1 MSGLQA
7 SPEVRAI
14 PLEAS
19 GGSPADDD
27 PLQLVQRYR
36 RLLDAVQDCAVFEL
50 DAHGVIVAWPEPA
63 RGLFGYSAAEIAG
76 SHVSRLYRTEDVDAG
91 LPQQWLD
98 AAAQAGQAHDEGWR
112 VRRDGSLLRAS
123 CELRR
128 IDAADLPATAP
139 AAAGAFAD
147 GAAGAGFIVSCRDTT
162 VQQAAADH
170 ARLSADKLHL
180 LADNLPCT
188 AVCELS
194 LDGTIRSWN
203 AGARALAGHSAEEAA
218 GQPLAWLYTRQDAAA
233 GRPQAALEA
242 ARACGQWAGEERLAR
257 KDGSVVRCA
266 TRMVLVR
273 DAAGCP
279 ESLLWTAR
287 DLSDALRLELLDAG
301 NRRLQS
307 FLAILGHE
315 LRNPLAPVR
324 NAVEAIA
331 LTPDTGPRVRR
342 CAEII
347 DRQLRQVERLVN
359 DLLDVGRVAAGKMK
373 MELTPT
379 PYHDVVSTSL
389 EAIRPTLEASGQQLV
404 VALPEESPYVRA
416 DAARLGQVLLNLLSN
431 AAKYTPRG
439 GTVCVHVSVEPAR
452 VITAVSDTGRGLEP
466 AALDRIFNLFA
477 QEGDAGSRSGLGIG
491 LALAK
496 AIIEAHGGA
505 IQAESAGVGKGST
518 FTVIL
523 PRAAARAA
531 EPATLAR
538 GKAPRRRVLVVDD
551 NADSADSMA
560 ELLTLLGHEA
570 RAVHGGQQALSVA
583 AAFRP
588 DCVLLDLQMPDMS
601 GYEVL
606 EALRKDLRGRAVQF
620 LALSGRSTAEDLR
633 RSKQAGFDAHL
644 TKPLS
649 IEALSRALARPLPA
663 RPAGPAPHRER

>member
-1 MSGLQA
+1 MTGMQA
-7 SPEVRAI
+7 ATKVRST
-14 PLEAS
+14 LVESS
-19 GGSPADDD
+19 GGLAPDGDA
-27 PLQLVQRYR
+27 LYLAQRYR

-63 RGLFGYSAAEIAG
+63 RRLFGYSAAEIVG
-76 SHVSRLYRTEDVDAG
+76 SHVSRLHRPQDAAAG
-91 LPQQWLD
+91 LAQQWLD
-98 AAAQAGQAHDEGWR
+98 AAEQSGQARDEGWR

-123 CELRR
+123 CDMRCM
-128 IDAADLPATAP
+128 DAADLP
-139 AAAGAFAD
+139 D
-147 GAAGAGFIVSCRDTT
+147 GAPGTGFIVSCRDTT

-170 ARLSADKLHL
+170 ARLADDKLRL

-203 AGARALAGHSAEEAA
+203 AGARALAGHTAEEAA
-218 GQPLAWLYTRQDAAA
+218 GRPLAWLYTRQDAAA

-257 KDGSVVRCA
+257 KDGSVMRCA

-279 ESLLWTAR
+279 EGLLWTAR
-287 DLSDALRLELLDAG
+287 DLSDALRLEMLDAG

-307 FLAILGHE
+307 FLAILAHE

-324 NAVEAIA
+324 NAVEVIV

-359 DLLDVGRVAAGKMK
+359 DLLDVGRVTAGKLK

-379 PYHDVVSTSL
+379 SYNEVIATSL

-404 VALPEESPYVRA
+404 VALPEVSPFVRA

-439 GTVCVHVSVEPAR
+439 GTVCVHVSVEAER
-452 VITAVSDTGRGLEP
+452 VITAVSDTGRGLER
-466 AALDRIFNLFA
+466 AALDRIFNLFT
-477 QEGDAGSRSGLGIG
+477 QESDAGSRSGLGIG

-496 AIIEAHGGA
+496 AILEAHGGA
-505 IQAESAGVGKGST
+505 IQADSPGAGKGST

-523 PRAAARAA
+523 PRASARPA
-531 EPATLAR
+531 EPATLAPGR
-538 GKAPRRRVLVVDD
+538 APCRRVLVVDD
-551 NADSADSMA
+551 NVDSADSMA

-570 RAVHGGQQALSVA
+570 QAVHSGQQAVGVA

-606 EALRKDLRGRAVQF
+606 EALRKDLRGRTVQF
-620 LALSGRSTAEDLR
+620 LALSGRGTAEDQR
-633 RSKQAGFDAHL
+633 RSRQAGFDAHL

-649 IEALSRALARPLPA
+649 IEALSRALAEPVPA
-663 RPAGPAPHRER
+663 RAAGPHKER

>member
-1 MSGLQA
+1 MTGMQA
-7 SPEVRAI
+7 ATEVRST
-14 PLEAS
+14 LVES
-19 GGSPADDD
+19 CGGLAPEGDA
-27 PLQLVQRYR
+27 LHLAQRYR
-36 RLLDAVQDCAVFEL
+36 RLLDAVEDCAVFEL

-63 RGLFGYSAAEIAG
+63 RRLFGYSAAEIVG
-76 SHVSRLYRTEDVDAG
+76 SHVSRLHRAEDAAAG
-91 LPQQWLD
+91 LAQQWLD
-98 AAAQAGQAHDEGWR
+98 AAARSGQARDEGWR

-123 CELRR
+123 CDMRCM
-128 IDAADLPATAP
+128 DAADLP
-139 AAAGAFAD
+139 D
-147 GAAGAGFIVSCRDTT
+147 GAAGTGFIVSCRDTT

-170 ARLSADKLHL
+170 ARLAADKLHL
-180 LADNLPCT
+180 LAENLPCT

-203 AGARALAGHSAEEAA
+203 AGAHALAGHTAEEAA
-218 GQPLAWLYTRQDAAA
+218 GRPLAWLYTRQDAAA

-257 KDGSVVRCA
+257 KDGSVMRCA

-279 ESLLWTAR
+279 ECLLWTAR
-287 DLSDALRLELLDAG
+287 DLSDALRLEMLDAG

-307 FLAILGHE
+307 FLAILAHE

-324 NAVEAIA
+324 NAVEVIV
-331 LTPDTGPRVRR
+331 LTPDTGPRVRH

-347 DRQLRQVERLVN
+347 ERQLRQVERLVN
-359 DLLDVGRVAAGKMK
+359 DLLDVGRVTAGKLK

-379 PYHDVVSTSL
+379 SYNEVVATSL

-404 VALPEESPYVRA
+404 VALPEVSPFVRA

-439 GTVCVHVSVEPAR
+439 GTVSVQVSVEAER
-452 VITAVSDTGRGLEP
+452 VITAVSDTGRGLER
-466 AALDRIFNLFA
+466 AALDRIFNLFT
-477 QEGDAGSRSGLGIG
+477 QESDAGSRSGLGIG

-496 AIIEAHGGA
+496 AILEAHGGA
-505 IQAESAGVGKGST
+505 IQADSAGAGKGST

-523 PRAAARAA
+523 PRASARPA
-531 EPATLAR
+531 EPATLAP
-538 GKAPRRRVLVVDD
+538 GSAPCRRVLVVDD

-570 RAVHGGQQALSVA
+570 QAVHRGQQAVGVA

-606 EALRKDLRGRAVQF
+606 EALREDLRGRPVRF
-620 LALSGRSTAEDLR
+620 LALSGRGTAEDQR
-633 RSKQAGFDAHL
+633 RSRQAGFDAHL

-649 IEALSRALARPLPA
+649 IEALSRALAEPVPA
-663 RPAGPAPHRER
+663 RPAGPHKER

>member
-1 MSGLQA
+1 MTGMQA
-7 SPEVRAI
+7 ATEVRST
-14 PLEAS
+14 LVES
-19 GGSPADDD
+19 CGGLAPEGDA
-27 PLQLVQRYR
+27 LHLAQRYR
-36 RLLDAVQDCAVFEL
+36 RLLDAVEDCAVFEL

-63 RGLFGYSAAEIAG
+63 RRLFGYSAAEIVG
-76 SHVSRLYRTEDVDAG
+76 SHVSRLHRAEDAAAG
-91 LPQQWLD
+91 LAQQWLD
-98 AAAQAGQAHDEGWR
+98 AAARSGQARDEGWR

-123 CELRR
+123 CDMRCM
-128 IDAADLPATAP
+128 DAADLP
-139 AAAGAFAD
+139 D
-147 GAAGAGFIVSCRDTT
+147 GAAGTGFIVSCRDTT

-170 ARLSADKLHL
+170 ARLAADKLHL
-180 LADNLPCT
+180 LAENLPCT

-203 AGARALAGHSAEEAA
+203 AGAHALAGHTAEEAA
-218 GQPLAWLYTRQDAAA
+218 GRPLAWLYTRQDAAA

-257 KDGSVVRCA
+257 KDGSVMRCA

-279 ESLLWTAR
+279 ECLLWTAR
-287 DLSDALRLELLDAG
+287 DLSDALRLEMLDAG

-307 FLAILGHE
+307 FLAILAHE

-324 NAVEAIA
+324 NAVEVIV

-347 DRQLRQVERLVN
+347 ERQLRQVERLVN
-359 DLLDVGRVAAGKMK
+359 DLLDVGRVTAGKLK

-379 PYHDVVSTSL
+379 SYNEVVATSL

-404 VALPEESPYVRA
+404 VALPEVSPFVRA

-439 GTVCVHVSVEPAR
+439 GTVSVQVSVEAER
-452 VITAVSDTGRGLEP
+452 VITAVSDTGRGLER
-466 AALDRIFNLFA
+466 AALDRIFNLFT
-477 QEGDAGSRSGLGIG
+477 QESDAGSRSGLGIG

-496 AIIEAHGGA
+496 AILEAHGGA
-505 IQAESAGVGKGST
+505 IQADSAGAGKGST

-523 PRAAARAA
+523 PRASARPA
-531 EPATLAR
+531 EPATLAPGR
-538 GKAPRRRVLVVDD
+538 APCRRVLVVDD

-570 RAVHGGQQALSVA
+570 QAVHSGQQAVGVA

-606 EALRKDLRGRAVQF
+606 EALREDLRGRPVRF
-620 LALSGRSTAEDLR
+620 LALSGRGTAEDQR
-633 RSKQAGFDAHL
+633 RSRQAGFDAHL

-649 IEALSRALARPLPA
+649 IEALSRALAEPVPA
-663 RPAGPAPHRER
+663 RPAGPHKER

>member
-1 MSGLQA
+1 M
-7 SPEVRAI
+7 
-14 PLEAS
+14 
-19 GGSPADDD
+19 
-27 PLQLVQRYR
+27 
-36 RLLDAVQDCAVFEL
+36 FEL
-50 DAHGVIVAWPEPA
+50 DARGVIVLWPEPA
-63 RGLFGYSAAEIAG
+63 RRLFGYSAAEIAG
-76 SHVSRLYRTEDVDAG
+76 SHVSRLHLPADVAAG

-98 AAAQAGQAHDEGWR
+98 AAALSGHACEEGWR
-112 VRRDGSLLRAS
+112 VRSDGSLMRAR
-123 CELRR
+123 CEMRR
-128 IDAADLPATAP
+128 IAAPDLPEG
-139 AAAGAFAD
+139 AAGHA
-147 GAAGAGFIVSCRDTT
+147 GAVAEGPPGAGFIVSCRDIT

-170 ARLSADKLHL
+170 ARLADDKLRL
-180 LADNLPCT
+180 LAEHLPCI
-188 AVCELS
+188 AVCELR
-194 LDGTIRSWN
+194 LDGTIRSWS
-203 AGARALAGHSAEEAA
+203 AGARALAGHTAEEAV

-233 GRPQAALEA
+233 GLPLAALEA

-279 ESLLWTAR
+279 HGLLWTAR
-287 DLSDALRLELLDAG
+287 DLSDALRLEMLDAG
-301 NRRLQS
+301 NRRMQS
-307 FLAILGHE
+307 FLAILAHE

-324 NAVEAIA
+324 NAVEVIA

-359 DLLDVGRVAAGKMK
+359 DLLDVGRVTAGKMK

-379 PYHDVVSTSL
+379 LYNDVVTTSL

-439 GTVCVHVSVEPAR
+439 GTVSVQVSVEPAR

-496 AIIEAHGGA
+496 AILEAHGGA
-505 IQAESAGVGKGST
+505 IQAHSAGAGKGST
-518 FTVIL
+518 FTVFL
-523 PRAAARAA
+523 PRAGASPAEAAR
-531 EPATLAR
+531 PAPR
-538 GKAPRRRVLVVDD
+538 KAPRRRVLVVDD
-551 NADSADSMA
+551 NTDSADSMA

-570 RAVHGGQQALSVA
+570 RAVHSGQQAIDVA
-583 AAFRP
+583 ATFRP

-606 EALRKDLRGRAVQF
+606 EALRETSRGRAVQF
-620 LALSGRSTAEDLR
+620 LALSGRGTAEDQRHSRL
-633 RSKQAGFDAHL
+633 AGFHAHL

-649 IEALSRALARPLPA
+649 IETLSRALAEPV
-663 RPAGPAPHRER
+663 PAGPLPHRER

>member
-7 SPEVRAI
+7 STKVSAI
-14 PLEAS
+14 PQEAS
-19 GGSPADDD
+19 GGLPADEDTR
-27 PLQLVQRYR
+27 QLAQQYR

-63 RGLFGYSAAEIAG
+63 RRLFGYSAAEIAG
-76 SHVSRLYRTEDVDAG
+76 SHLSRLHRPEDVAAG

-98 AAAQAGQAHDEGWR
+98 AAAQAGQARDEGWR

-123 CELRR
+123 CEIQR
-128 IDAADLPATAP
+128 I
-139 AAAGAFAD
+139 G
-147 GAAGAGFIVSCRDTT
+147 GAGFIVSCRDTT
-162 VQQAAADH
+162 VQLAAADH
-170 ARLSADKLHL
+170 ARLADDKLRL

-188 AVCELS
+188 AVCELG

-203 AGARALAGHSAEEAA
+203 AGARALAGHTAEDAA

-242 ARACGQWAGEERLAR
+242 ARACGQWAGEERVAR

-287 DLSDALRLELLDAG
+287 DLSETLRLEMLDAG
-301 NRRLQS
+301 NRRMQS
-307 FLAILGHE
+307 FLAILAHE

-324 NAVEAIA
+324 NAVDVIV

-347 DRQLRQVERLVN
+347 DRQLRQLERLVN
-359 DLLDVGRVAAGKMK
+359 DLLDVGRVTAGKMK
-373 MELTPT
+373 VELTPT
-379 PYHDVVSTSL
+379 SYNDVVSTSL

-404 VALPEESPYVRA
+404 VALPETSPYVQA

-439 GTVCVHVSVEPAR
+439 GTVCVHVSVEPAH
-452 VITAVSDTGRGLEP
+452 VITAVSDTGRGLER

-477 QEGDAGSRSGLGIG
+477 QESDAGSRSGLGIG

-505 IQAESAGVGKGST
+505 IQADSAGVGKGST

-523 PRAAARAA
+523 PRASARPAQ
-531 EPATLAR
+531 PATLAP

-570 RAVHGGQQALSVA
+570 QAVHSGQQAVDVA

-606 EALRKDLRGRAVQF
+606 DALRENLRGRAVRF
-620 LALSGRSTAEDLR
+620 LALSGRGTAEDQR
-633 RSKQAGFDAHL
+633 RSKLAGFHAHL

-649 IEALSRALARPLPA
+649 IEALSRALAEP
-663 RPAGPAPHRER
+663 GPAPHKER

>member
-1 MSGLQA
+1 MTGMQA
-7 SPEVRAI
+7 ATEVRST
-14 PLEAS
+14 LVES
-19 GGSPADDD
+19 CGGLAPEGDA
-27 PLQLVQRYR
+27 LHLAQRYR
-36 RLLDAVQDCAVFEL
+36 RLLDAVEDCAVFEL

-63 RGLFGYSAAEIAG
+63 RRLFGYSAAEIVG
-76 SHVSRLYRTEDVDAG
+76 SHVSRLHRAEDAAAG
-91 LPQQWLD
+91 LAQQWLD
-98 AAAQAGQAHDEGWR
+98 AAARSGQARDEGWR

-123 CELRR
+123 CDMRCM
-128 IDAADLPATAP
+128 DAADLP
-139 AAAGAFAD
+139 D
-147 GAAGAGFIVSCRDTT
+147 GAAGTGFIVSCRDTT

-170 ARLSADKLHL
+170 ARLAADKLHL
-180 LADNLPCT
+180 LAENLPCT

-203 AGARALAGHSAEEAA
+203 AGAHALAGHTAEEAA
-218 GQPLAWLYTRQDAAA
+218 GRPLAWLYTRQDAAA

-257 KDGSVVRCA
+257 KDGSVMRCA

-279 ESLLWTAR
+279 ECLLWTAR
-287 DLSDALRLELLDAG
+287 DLSDALRLEMLDAG

-307 FLAILGHE
+307 FLAILAHE

-324 NAVEAIA
+324 NAVEVIV

-347 DRQLRQVERLVN
+347 ERQLRQVERLVN
-359 DLLDVGRVAAGKMK
+359 DLLDVGRVTAGKLK
-373 MELTPT
+373 MELMPT
-379 PYHDVVSTSL
+379 PYNEVVATSL

-404 VALPEESPYVRA
+404 VALPEVSPYVRA

-439 GTVCVHVSVEPAR
+439 GTVSVQVSVEAER
-452 VITAVSDTGRGLEP
+452 VITAVSDTGRGLER
-466 AALDRIFNLFA
+466 AALDRIFNLFT
-477 QEGDAGSRSGLGIG
+477 QESDAGSRSGLGIG

-496 AIIEAHGGA
+496 AIVEAHGGA
-505 IQAESAGVGKGST
+505 IQADSAGAGKGST

-523 PRAAARAA
+523 PRASARPA
-531 EPATLAR
+531 EPATLAPGR
-538 GKAPRRRVLVVDD
+538 APCRRVLVVDD

-570 RAVHGGQQALSVA
+570 QAVHRGQQAVGVA

-606 EALRKDLRGRAVQF
+606 EALREDLRGRPVRF
-620 LALSGRSTAEDLR
+620 LALSGRGTAEDQR
-633 RSKQAGFDAHL
+633 RSRQAGFDAHL

-649 IEALSRALARPLPA
+649 IEALSRALAEPVPA
-663 RPAGPAPHRER
+663 RPAGPHKER

>member
-7 SPEVRAI
+7 ATEVR
-14 PLEAS
+14 S
-19 GGSPADDD
+19 THVD
-27 PLQLVQRYR
+27 PSAGLAPEGDALQLAQRYR
-36 RLLDAVQDCAVFEL
+36 RLLDAVEDCAVFEL

-63 RGLFGYSAAEIAG
+63 RRLFGYSAAEIAG
-76 SHVSRLYRTEDVDAG
+76 SPLSRLHRADDVAAG
-91 LPQQWLD
+91 LPQQWLE
-98 AAAQAGQAHDEGWR
+98 AAAHSGHARDEGWR

-123 CELRR
+123 CEMRR
-128 IDAADLPATAP
+128 IDAAGL
-139 AAAGAFAD
+139 AD
-147 GAAGAGFIVSCRDTT
+147 GAAGAGFIVSCRDIT

-170 ARLSADKLHL
+170 ARLADDKLRL
-180 LADNLPCT
+180 LAENLPCT
-188 AVCELS
+188 AVCELA

-203 AGARALAGHSAEEAA
+203 AGARALAGHTADEAA
-218 GQPLAWLYTRQDAAA
+218 GQPLAWLYARQDAAA

-257 KDGSVVRCA
+257 KDGSLVRCA

-287 DLSDALRLELLDAG
+287 DLSDALRLEMLDAG

-307 FLAILGHE
+307 FLAILAHE

-324 NAVEAIA
+324 NAVEVIV

-359 DLLDVGRVAAGKMK
+359 DLLDVGRVTAGKMK

-379 PYHDVVSTSL
+379 SYNDVVSTSL

-404 VALPEESPYVRA
+404 VSLPEVSPYVRA

-431 AAKYTPRG
+431 ATKYTPRG
-439 GTVCVHVSVEPAR
+439 GTVSVQVSVEPAR
-452 VITAVSDTGRGLEP
+452 VITTVSDTGRGLEP

-477 QEGDAGSRSGLGIG
+477 QESDAGSRSGLGIG
-491 LALAK
+491 LALAR
-496 AIIEAHGGA
+496 AILEAHGGA
-505 IQAESAGVGKGST
+505 IQADSAGAGKGST

-523 PRAAARAA
+523 PRASARPA
-531 EPATLAR
+531 EPATAAP

-570 RAVHGGQQALSVA
+570 EAVHNGQQALGVA

-606 EALRKDLRGRAVQF
+606 AALREALRGRAVQF
-620 LALSGRSTAEDLR
+620 LALSGRGTAEDQR
-633 RSKQAGFDAHL
+633 RSSQAGFHAHL

-649 IEALSRALARPLPA
+649 IETLSRALAEPVPA
-663 RPAGPAPHRER
+663 DPGPYKER

>member
-1 MSGLQA
+1 MSGLHAA
-7 SPEVRAI
+7 SEVRSTS
-14 PLEAS
+14 LEARD
-19 GGSPADDD
+19 GVPPQGDAA
-27 PLQLVQRYR
+27 QVQRYR

-50 DAHGVIVAWPEPA
+50 DARGVIVAWPEPA
-63 RGLFGYSAAEIAG
+63 RRLFGYSAAEIAG
-76 SHVSRLYRTEDVDAG
+76 SHLSRLHRPEDVAAG

-98 AAAQAGQAHDEGWR
+98 AAAQAGEARDEGWR

-128 IDAADLPATAP
+128 IDAAGLPAAVP
-139 AAAGAFAD
+139 GAAGTSAD
-147 GAAGAGFIVSCRDTT
+147 SASGAGFIVSCRDTT

-170 ARLSADKLHL
+170 AHLAADKLRL
-180 LADNLPCT
+180 LVDNLPCT

-203 AGARALAGHSAEEAA
+203 AGARALAGHTAEEAA

-242 ARACGQWAGEERLAR
+242 ARACGHWAGEERLAR

-279 ESLLWTAR
+279 EGLLWTAR
-287 DLSDALRLELLDAG
+287 DLSDALRLEMLDAG

-307 FLAILGHE
+307 FLAILAHE

-324 NAVEAIA
+324 NAVEVIV

-347 DRQLRQVERLVN
+347 DRQLHQVERLVN
-359 DLLDVGRVAAGKMK
+359 DLLDVGRVTAGKLK

-379 PYHDVVSTSL
+379 SYNDVVTTSL

-404 VALPEESPYVRA
+404 VALPEVSPFVRA

-439 GTVCVHVSVEPAR
+439 GTVSVHVSVEAER

-466 AALDRIFNLFA
+466 AAMDRIFNLFT
-477 QEGDAGSRSGLGIG
+477 QESDAGSHSGLGIG

-496 AIIEAHGGA
+496 AILEAHGGA
-505 IQAESAGVGKGST
+505 IQADSAGAGKGST

-523 PRAAARAA
+523 PRASARPAL
-531 EPATLAR
+531 PATLAP

-570 RAVHGGQQALSVA
+570 QAVHSGQQAVGVA
-583 AAFRP
+583 VAFRP

-606 EALRKDLRGRAVQF
+606 EALRKDLRGRTVRF
-620 LALSGRSTAEDLR
+620 LALSGRGTAEDQH
-633 RSKQAGFDAHL
+633 RSRQAGFDAHL

-649 IEALSRALARPLPA
+649 IETLSRALAEPVPA
-663 RPAGPAPHRER
+663 RPAGPPPHKER

>member
-1 MSGLQA
+1 MTGMQA
-7 SPEVRAI
+7 ATEVRST
-14 PLEAS
+14 LVES
-19 GGSPADDD
+19 CGGLAPEGDA
-27 PLQLVQRYR
+27 LHLAQRYR
-36 RLLDAVQDCAVFEL
+36 RLLDAVEDCAVFEL

-63 RGLFGYSAAEIAG
+63 RRLFGYSAAEIVG
-76 SHVSRLYRTEDVDAG
+76 SHVSRLHRAEDAAAG
-91 LPQQWLD
+91 LAQQWLD
-98 AAAQAGQAHDEGWR
+98 AAARSGQARDEGWR

-123 CELRR
+123 CDMRCM
-128 IDAADLPATAP
+128 DAADLP
-139 AAAGAFAD
+139 D
-147 GAAGAGFIVSCRDTT
+147 GAAGTGFIVSCRDTT

-170 ARLSADKLHL
+170 ARLAADKLHL
-180 LADNLPCT
+180 LAENLPCT

-203 AGARALAGHSAEEAA
+203 AGAHALAGHTAEEAA
-218 GQPLAWLYTRQDAAA
+218 GRPLAWLYTRQDAAA

-257 KDGSVVRCA
+257 KDGSVMRCA

-279 ESLLWTAR
+279 ECLLWTAR
-287 DLSDALRLELLDAG
+287 DLSDALRLEMLDAG

-307 FLAILGHE
+307 FLAILAHE

-324 NAVEAIA
+324 NAVEVIV

-347 DRQLRQVERLVN
+347 ERQLRQVERLVN
-359 DLLDVGRVAAGKMK
+359 DLLDVGRVTAGKLK

-379 PYHDVVSTSL
+379 SYNEVVATSL

-404 VALPEESPYVRA
+404 VALPEVSPYVRA

-439 GTVCVHVSVEPAR
+439 GTVSVQVSVEAER
-452 VITAVSDTGRGLEP
+452 VITAVSDTGRGLER
-466 AALDRIFNLFA
+466 AALDRIFNLFT
-477 QEGDAGSRSGLGIG
+477 QESDAGSRSGLGIG

-496 AIIEAHGGA
+496 AILEAHGGA
-505 IQAESAGVGKGST
+505 IQADSAGAGKGST

-523 PRAAARAA
+523 PRASARPA
-531 EPATLAR
+531 EPATLAPGR
-538 GKAPRRRVLVVDD
+538 APCRRVLVVDD
-551 NADSADSMA
+551 NADCADSMA

-570 RAVHGGQQALSVA
+570 QAVHRGQQAVGVA

-606 EALRKDLRGRAVQF
+606 EALREDLRGRPVRF
-620 LALSGRSTAEDLR
+620 LALSGRGTAEDQR
-633 RSKQAGFDAHL
+633 RSRQAGFDAHL

-649 IEALSRALARPLPA
+649 IEALSRALAEPVPA
-663 RPAGPAPHRER
+663 RPAGPHKER

>member
-1 MSGLQA
+1 MPGLQA
-7 SPEVRAI
+7 ANEVRST
-14 PLEAS
+14 PVEPS
-19 GGSPADDD
+19 GALAPEGDA
-27 PLQLVQRYR
+27 LQWEQRYR
-36 RLLDAVQDCAVFEL
+36 RLLAAVQDCAVFEL

-63 RGLFGYSAAEIAG
+63 RNLFGYSAAEIAG
-76 SHVSRLYRTEDVDAG
+76 SHVSRLHRPEDVAAG

-98 AAAQAGQAHDEGWR
+98 AAAHSGHARDEGWR
-112 VRRDGSLLRAS
+112 VRRDGSLLQAS
-123 CELRR
+123 CEMRR
-128 IDAADLPATAP
+128 IDAAGLP
-139 AAAGAFAD
+139 D
-147 GAAGAGFIVSCRDTT
+147 GASGAGFIVSCRDTT

-170 ARLSADKLHL
+170 ARLADDKLRL
-180 LADNLPCT
+180 LAENLPCT
-188 AVCELS
+188 AVCELG

-203 AGARALAGHSAEEAA
+203 AGARALAGHTADEAA

-287 DLSDALRLELLDAG
+287 DLSDTLRLEMLDAG

-307 FLAILGHE
+307 FLAILAHE

-324 NAVEAIA
+324 NAMEVIV

-347 DRQLRQVERLVN
+347 DRQLRQLERLVN
-359 DLLDVGRVAAGKMK
+359 DLLDVGRVTAGKMK

-379 PYHDVVSTSL
+379 SYNDVVSTSL

-404 VALPEESPYVRA
+404 VALPEASPYVRA

-439 GTVCVHVSVEPAR
+439 GTVSVQVSVEPAR

-477 QEGDAGSRSGLGIG
+477 QEGDAGGRSGLGIG

-496 AIIEAHGGA
+496 AILEAHGGA
-505 IQAESAGVGKGST
+505 IQADSAGAGKGST

-523 PRAAARAA
+523 PRATARPA
-531 EPATLAR
+531 EPAPPPP

-560 ELLTLLGHEA
+560 ELLALLGHEA
-570 RAVHGGQQALSVA
+570 KAVHSGQQAVEVA

-588 DCVLLDLQMPDMS
+588 DCVLMDLQMPDMS

-606 EALRKDLRGRAVQF
+606 QALRENLRGRAVQF
-620 LALSGRSTAEDLR
+620 LALSGRGTAEDQR
-633 RSKQAGFDAHL
+633 RSTLAGFHAHL

-649 IEALSRALARPLPA
+649 VETLSRALAEPMPA
-663 RPAGPAPHRER
+663 DPAAPAPHKER

>member
-7 SPEVRAI
+7 ATEVRSTPMEPSAGLA
-14 PLEAS
+14 PEGDA
-19 GGSPADDD
+19 
-27 PLQLVQRYR
+27 LQLAQRYR

-50 DAHGVIVAWPEPA
+50 DAHGAIVAWPEPA
-63 RGLFGYSAAEIAG
+63 RRLFGYSAAEIAG
-76 SHVSRLYRTEDVDAG
+76 SHVSRLHRPEDVAAG
-91 LPQQWLD
+91 VPQHWLET
-98 AAAQAGQAHDEGWR
+98 AARNGQARDEGWR

-123 CELRR
+123 CEMRR
-128 IDAADLPATAP
+128 IDAADLP
-139 AAAGAFAD
+139 D
-147 GAAGAGFIVSCRDTT
+147 GAPGAGFIVSCRDTT

-170 ARLSADKLHL
+170 ARLADDKLRL
-180 LADNLPCT
+180 LAENLPCT
-188 AVCELS
+188 AVCELD

-203 AGARALAGHSAEEAA
+203 AGARVLAGHTAQEAA
-218 GQPLAWLYTRQDAAA
+218 GQPLAWLYTPQDVAA
-233 GRPQAALEA
+233 GRPRAALEA
-242 ARACGQWAGEERLAR
+242 ARACGQWTGEERLAR

-279 ESLLWTAR
+279 EGLLWTAR
-287 DLSDALRLELLDAG
+287 DLSDALRLETLDAG

-307 FLAILGHE
+307 FLAILAHE

-324 NAVEAIA
+324 NALEAIVLA
-331 LTPDTGPRVRR
+331 ADTGPRVRR

-347 DRQLRQVERLVN
+347 DRQLRQIERLVN
-359 DLLDVGRVAAGKMK
+359 DLLDVGRVTAGKMK

-379 PYHDVVSTSL
+379 SYNDVVSTCL
-389 EAIRPTLEASGQQLV
+389 EAIRPTLEAAGQQLV
-404 VALPEESPYVRA
+404 VALPEVTPYVRA

-439 GTVCVHVSVEPAR
+439 GTVSVRVSVEPAR

-466 AALDRIFNLFA
+466 SALDRIFNLFA
-477 QEGDAGSRSGLGIG
+477 QEGDAGSRSGLGVG

-496 AIIEAHGGA
+496 AIVEAHGGA
-505 IQAESAGVGKGST
+505 IQADSAGVGKGST

-523 PRAAARAA
+523 PRATARAP
-531 EPATLAR
+531 EPASPPP

-560 ELLTLLGHEA
+560 ELLTLLGHNA
-570 RAVHGGQQALSVA
+570 QAAHSGQQAIGVGL
-583 AAFRP
+583 AFRP

-606 EALRKDLRGRAVQF
+606 AVLREHFRGRAVQF
-620 LALSGRSTAEDLR
+620 LALSGRGTAEDQR
-633 RSKQAGFDAHL
+633 RSRLAGFHAHL

-649 IEALSRALARPLPA
+649 IEALSRALAEPVPA
-663 RPAGPAPHRER
+663 SPAGPAPHKER

>member
-7 SPEVRAI
+7 ASKVRPTA
-14 PLEAS
+14 LEAS
-19 GGSPADDD
+19 SLAPDDD
-27 PLQLVQRYR
+27 ALQLAQRYR

-50 DAHGVIVAWPEPA
+50 DAHGVVVAWPEPA
-63 RGLFGYSAAEIAG
+63 RRLFGYSAAEIAG
-76 SHVSRLYRTEDVDAG
+76 SHVSRLHRPEDVAAG
-91 LPQQWLD
+91 LLQQWLD
-98 AAAQAGQAHDEGWR
+98 AAARSGHARDHAWC
-112 VRRDGSLLRAS
+112 VRRDGSLLQAR

-128 IDAADLPATAP
+128 IDATNLP
-139 AAAGAFAD
+139 D
-147 GAAGAGFIVSCRDTT
+147 GTSAAGFIVSCRDTT
-162 VQQAAADH
+162 MEQAAADQ
-170 ARLSADKLHL
+170 ARLADDKLQL

-188 AVCELS
+188 AVCELG

-203 AGARALAGHSAEEAA
+203 AGAGALAGHTAEAAA

-287 DLSDALRLELLDAG
+287 DLSDTLRLEMLDAG

-307 FLAILGHE
+307 FLAILAHE

-324 NAVEAIA
+324 NAVEVIA
-331 LTPDTGPRVRR
+331 LTPDAGPRVRR

-347 DRQLRQVERLVN
+347 DRQLRQIERLVN
-359 DLLDVGRVAAGKMK
+359 DLLDVGRVTAGKMK
-373 MELTPT
+373 MELRPT
-379 PYHDVVSTSL
+379 SYNDVVSTSL
-389 EAIRPTLEASGQQLV
+389 EAIRPTLEASEQQLV
-404 VALPEESPYVRA
+404 VALPEASPYVRA

-439 GTVCVHVSVEPAR
+439 GTVTVHVYVEPAR

-496 AIIEAHGGA
+496 AIVEAHDGA
-505 IQAESAGVGKGST
+505 IRADSAGAGKGST

-523 PRAAARAA
+523 PRATARPAEAAT
-531 EPATLAR
+531 PPP
-538 GKAPRRRVLVVDD
+538 GQAPRRRVLVVDD

-560 ELLTLLGHEA
+560 EVLTLLGHA
-570 RAVHGGQQALSVA
+570 AQAVYSGQQAVGVA

-601 GYEVL
+601 GYEAL
-606 EALRKDLRGRAVQF
+606 EALRQTLRGRAVRF
-620 LALSGRSTAEDLR
+620 LALSGCGTAEDQR
-633 RSKQAGFDAHL
+633 RSRLAGFHAHL

-649 IEALSRALARPLPA
+649 IEALSRALAEPVPA
-663 RPAGPAPHRER
+663 DPAGPAPHNER

>member
-1 MSGLQA
+1 MTGMQA
-7 SPEVRAI
+7 ATEVRST
-14 PLEAS
+14 LVESS
-19 GGSPADDD
+19 GGLAPDGDA
-27 PLQLVQRYR
+27 LHLAQRYR

-63 RGLFGYSAAEIAG
+63 RRLFGYSAAEIVG
-76 SHVSRLYRTEDVDAG
+76 SHVSRLHRPQDAAAG
-91 LPQQWLD
+91 LAQQWLD
-98 AAAQAGQAHDEGWR
+98 AAEQSGQARDEGWR

-123 CELRR
+123 CDMRCM
-128 IDAADLPATAP
+128 DAADLP
-139 AAAGAFAD
+139 D
-147 GAAGAGFIVSCRDTT
+147 GAPGTGFIVSCRDTT

-170 ARLSADKLHL
+170 ARLADDKLRL

-203 AGARALAGHSAEEAA
+203 AGARALAGHTAEEAA
-218 GQPLAWLYTRQDAAA
+218 GRPLAWLYTRQDAAA

-257 KDGSVVRCA
+257 KDGSVMRCA

-279 ESLLWTAR
+279 EGLLWTAR
-287 DLSDALRLELLDAG
+287 DLSDALRLEMLDAG

-307 FLAILGHE
+307 FLAILAHE

-324 NAVEAIA
+324 NAVEVIV

-359 DLLDVGRVAAGKMK
+359 DLLDVGRVTAGKLK

-379 PYHDVVSTSL
+379 SYNEVIATSL

-404 VALPEESPYVRA
+404 VALPEVSPFVRA

-439 GTVCVHVSVEPAR
+439 GTVCVHVSVEAER
-452 VITAVSDTGRGLEP
+452 VITAVSDTGRGLER
-466 AALDRIFNLFA
+466 AALDRIFNLFT
-477 QEGDAGSRSGLGIG
+477 QESDAGSRSGLGIG

-496 AIIEAHGGA
+496 AILEAHGGA
-505 IQAESAGVGKGST
+505 IQADSPGAGKGST

-523 PRAAARAA
+523 PRASARPA
-531 EPATLAR
+531 EPATLAPGR
-538 GKAPRRRVLVVDD
+538 APCRRVLVVDD
-551 NADSADSMA
+551 NVDSADSMA

-570 RAVHGGQQALSVA
+570 QAVHSGQQAVGVA

-606 EALRKDLRGRAVQF
+606 EALRKDLRGRTVQF
-620 LALSGRSTAEDLR
+620 LALSGRGTAEDQR
-633 RSKQAGFDAHL
+633 RSRQAGFDAHL

-649 IEALSRALARPLPA
+649 IEALSRALAEPVPA
-663 RPAGPAPHRER
+663 RAAGPHKER

>member
-1 MSGLQA
+1 MA
-7 SPEVRAI
+7 
-14 PLEAS
+14 
-19 GGSPADDD
+19 
-27 PLQLVQRYR
+27 QRYR

-63 RGLFGYSAAEIAG
+63 RRLFGYSAAEIAG
-76 SHVSRLYRTEDVDAG
+76 SHVSRLHRDEDVAAG
-91 LPQQWLD
+91 LPQQWLG
-98 AAAQAGQAHDEGWR
+98 AAARSGHARDQGWR
-112 VRRDGSLLRAS
+112 VRRDGSLLQAS
-123 CELRR
+123 CEMRR
-128 IDAADLPATAP
+128 IDVAGLP
-139 AAAGAFAD
+139 D
-147 GAAGAGFIVSCRDTT
+147 GASDAGFIVSCRDTT

-170 ARLSADKLHL
+170 ARLAEDKLRL
-180 LADNLPCT
+180 LAENLPCT
-188 AVCELS
+188 AVCELG

-203 AGARALAGHSAEEAA
+203 AGARALAGHTAEEAA

-287 DLSDALRLELLDAG
+287 DLSDTLRLEMLDAG
-301 NRRLQS
+301 SRRLQS
-307 FLAILGHE
+307 FLAILAHE

-324 NAVEAIA
+324 NAVEVIV

-347 DRQLRQVERLVN
+347 DRQLRQLERLVN
-359 DLLDVGRVAAGKMK
+359 DLLDVGRVTAGKMK

-379 PYHDVVSTSL
+379 SYNDVVSTSL

-404 VALPEESPYVRA
+404 VALPEASPYVRA

-439 GTVCVHVSVEPAR
+439 GTISVHVSVEPAR

-477 QEGDAGSRSGLGIG
+477 QEGDAGGRSGLGIG

-496 AIIEAHGGA
+496 AILEAHGGA
-505 IQAESAGVGKGST
+505 IQADSAGAGQGST

-523 PRAAARAA
+523 PRATARPS
-531 EPATLAR
+531 EPATLPP

-570 RAVHGGQQALSVA
+570 RAVHSGQQAVEVA
-583 AAFRP
+583 VPFRP

-606 EALRKDLRGRAVQF
+606 AALRQNLGGRAVQF
-620 LALSGRSTAEDLR
+620 LALSGRGTAEDQR
-633 RSKQAGFDAHL
+633 HSRQAGFDAHL

-649 IEALSRALARPLPA
+649 VETLSRALAE
-663 RPAGPAPHRER
+663 PAPHKER